1 MPRKNIIIEK
11 IANKNNV
18 LCFRGSSS
26 NVLNRY
32 IECAKFYKVK
42 IVRDTIDGIW
52 LSGLPDTVE
61 VIVVGQEYVI
71 DGRKVIKKYQE

>member
-1 MPRKNIIIEK
+1 MTL
-11 IANKNNV
+11 NNNGELGV
-18 LCFRGSSS
+18 RVVEDGF
-26 NVLNRY
+26 
-32 IECAKFYKVK
+32 AKFYEVK

>member
-1 MPRKNIIIEK
+1 MRVVEDG
-11 IANKNNV
+11 
-18 LCFRGSSS
+18 F
-26 NVLNRY
+26 
-32 IECAKFYKVK
+32 AKFYKVK